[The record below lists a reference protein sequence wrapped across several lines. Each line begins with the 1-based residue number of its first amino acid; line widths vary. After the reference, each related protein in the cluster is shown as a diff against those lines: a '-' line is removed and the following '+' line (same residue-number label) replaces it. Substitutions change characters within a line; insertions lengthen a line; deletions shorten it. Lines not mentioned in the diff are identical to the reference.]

1 MNFDMIIEDP
11 LQANVERT
19 IERVAIRAIIMSN
32 NRILLVHSSRGDFKF
47 PGGGLEENESHEE
60 CLIREVREETGY
72 IHCTVNDKVGTVTER
87 KMDEYIDNA
96 LFEMTSHYYLC
107 ELASVEKTAQQ
118 LEGYE
123 AELNFTPK
131 WVTLEEAIKQNES
144 LIERYEQNG
153 WLRRETFVLKQLEN
167 MLIEECI

>member
-1 MNFDMIIEDP
+1 MNFDTIIEDP

-19 IERVAIRAIIMSN
+19 IERVAIRAIIMVN
-32 NRILLVHSSRGDFKF
+32 NRILLIQSSRGDFKF

-72 IHCTVNDKVGTVTER
+72 IHCIVNDKVGTVTEK
-87 KMDEYIDNA
+87 KMDEYINNA
-96 LFEMTSHYYLC
+96 LFQMTSHYYLC
-107 ELASVEKTAQQ
+107 DLATDEKTALQ
-118 LEGYE
+118 LVGYE
-123 AELNFTPK
+123 AELNSTPK

-144 LIERYEQNG
+144 LIDRYKQNG
-153 WLRRETFVLKQLEN
+153 WLKRETFVLKQLEN

>member
-1 MNFDMIIEDP
+1 MNFNMLIEDP
-11 LQANVERT
+11 LLKNVVRT
-19 IERVAIRAIIMSN
+19 IERTAIRSIIMAN
-32 NRILLVHSSRGDFKF
+32 NRILLVQSSRGDFKF

-72 IHCTVNDKVGTVTER
+72 IHCIVNNKVGTVTER
-87 KMDEYIDNA
+87 KMDEYIENS
-96 LFEMTSHYYLC
+96 LFQMTSHYYLC
-107 ELASVEKTAQQ
+107 DLATDKKIAQQ
-118 LEGYE
+118 LDGYE

-153 WLRRETFVLKQLEN
+153 WLKRETFVLQQLKSR
-167 MLIEECI
+167 LIEK

>member
-1 MNFDMIIEDP
+1 MNFDMIIEGP

-19 IERVAIRAIIMSN
+19 IERIAIRAIIMAN
-32 NRILLVHSSRGDFKF
+32 NRILLVQSSRGDFKF
-47 PGGGLEENESHEE
+47 PGGGLEESESHEE

-72 IHCTVNDKVGTVTER
+72 IHCKVNNKVGTVTER

-96 LFEMTSHYYLC
+96 LFQMTSHFYLC
-107 ELASVEKTAQQ
+107 ELATDKKTAQQ

-144 LIERYEQNG
+144 LIDRYEHNG
-153 WLRRETFVLKQLEN
+153 WLKRETFVLQQLKN
-167 MLIEECI
+167 MLIEQ